1 VSSTMA
7 EESCDSFSYNF
18 DFTSRAA
25 LKNKKQLLCMRSEH
39 QNISYYKSTFKEADA

>member
-1 VSSTMA
+1 VSSVMT

-25 LKNKKQLLCMRSEH
+25 LKNKKQFLCIRSEH
-39 QNISYYKSTFKEADA
+39 QNLSYYTITFTT